1 MSVVDRHKRHRK
13 RDMNSSGLA
22 HRDTLRRMLRSR
34 YRDVT
39 GVVRLD
45 SAQPGP
51 TLGVTIFTH
60 GNEPCGLAVCQH
72 VLSGITKRLVKGSII
87 LVVNNPRAAQ
97 RYFAA
102 RTNEEKRQAR
112 FIDINMNRLPSRKIR
127 GRSYEERRARELMP
141 IWRQFDVAL
150 DIHST
155 TKQSRP
161 MIIGRGHR
169 PHSELLRGFP
179 IHTLITNIDGVQIG
193 HPAFSFYGSSAKASV
208 ALAIEAGQ
216 HEAKAS
222 EERALTCTL
231 ALMRNLGMLE
241 RRSRTSRARTFV
253 EYEVTSS
260 IMFPDDSYE
269 FVREFTPFRKV
280 RKGEILAKGSG
291 KPIRAPHDGVLLM
304 AKSRRQKA
312 DLSEEVAF
320 LSKPGR
326 RIILRS

>member
-1 MSVVDRHKRHRK
+1 
-13 RDMNSSGLA
+13 MNSSHSA

-34 YRDVT
+34 YRGVA

-45 SAQPGP
+45 GTQPGP
-51 TLGVTIFTH
+51 VLGVTIFTH
-60 GNEPCGLAVCQH
+60 GNEPCGLAVCQY
-72 VLSGITKRLVKGSII
+72 VLSDIAKRLLKGSII

-102 RTNEEKRQAR
+102 RTDEEKRQAR
-112 FIDINMNRLPSRKIR
+112 FIDLNMNRLPSRR
-127 GRSYEERRARELMP
+127 LGHSTRTTYEERRARELMP

-179 IHTLITNIDGVQIG
+179 IHTLIMNIDGVQIG
-193 HPAFSFYGSSAKASV
+193 YPTFSFYGSSTKASV

-216 HEAKAS
+216 HGAKAS
-222 EERALTCTL
+222 QERALICTL
-231 ALMRNLGMLE
+231 ALMQNLGMLE
-241 RRSRTSRARTFV
+241 SHSRTSRARTFV

-269 FVREFTPFRKV
+269 FVREFTPFHKV
-280 RKGEILAKGSG
+280 RKGEILAKGGG

-304 AKSRRQKA
+304 AKSRKVKA
-312 DLSEEVAF
+312 VLTEETAF
-320 LSKPGR
+320 VSQPARTVLMSA
-326 RIILRS
+326 